1 MTMNDRFAAVIA
13 QIDEWIGPV
22 GVPGAAVVVSFQG
35 ELVAERYAGEASAG
49 VPVEERTLF
58 GLASVTKPVTAAT
71 VVSCVEDG
79 LLALDEPVARFI
91 PEFVTDTDTSIDFY
105 DPDLDAFRGEVTVRQ
120 LLAHLSGLPE
130 DLPVGYLSL
139 KKRPDLQTYIDAMQ
153 RQPLTFAPGTALR
166 YSNAGYALLA
176 RIVERVTGNDFWL
189 EADRR
194 IIEPLGV
201 RDIVAR
207 PGPALTERIAEVA
220 DVARAGTDVAAY
232 NSDYWRQLAIPWGG
246 LYGSARD
253 LVQFATAF
261 LPGGPALLSPG
272 AIQAMITDQA
282 HGVAGGVGSL
292 RLHWDTA
299 FWGLGWEVRGTKTR
313 HWTGDLASPAT
324 FCHFGA
330 AGTLLWA
337 DPTRKLAVAVF
348 ANRTTAHLWPFAPPR
363 WARLNNA
370 LVALADTFI

>member
-1 MTMNDRFAAVIA
+1 MPTYDRFAGVAS
-13 QIDEWIGPV
+13 QIDDWIGAS
-22 GVPGAAVVVSFQG
+22 GVPGAAIAVSFQG
-35 ELVAERYAGEASAG
+35 ETVAEHYAGEASPG
-49 VPVEERTLF
+49 LPIDERTLF
-58 GLASVTKPVTAAT
+58 GLASVTKPVTAAA
-71 VVSCVEDG
+71 VLSCVEEG
-79 LLALDEPVARFI
+79 CLALDEPVATFI
-91 PEFVTDTDTSIDFY
+91 PEFPTSTDTSIAGY
-105 DPDLDAFRGEVTVRQ
+105 DPDIDAHRAEVTVRQ
-120 LLAHLSGLPE
+120 LLSHLSGLPE
-130 DLPVGYLSL
+130 DLPAGYLNIKTKPSL
-139 KKRPDLQTYIDAMQ
+139 HAYTDAMQ
-153 RQPLTFAPGTALR
+153 RQPLTFVPGTALR

-176 RIVERVTGNDFWL
+176 RIVERITGNDFWL

-207 PGPALTERIAEVA
+207 PGPALDERIPIVA
-220 DVARAGTDVAAY
+220 DVARAGSDVASY

-253 LVQFATAF
+253 LMTFATAF
-261 LPGGPALLSPG
+261 LPNGPRILSE
-272 AIQAMITDQA
+272 AATQAMITDQA

-299 FWGLGWEVRGTKTR
+299 FWGLGWEVRGTKSR

-324 FCHFGA
+324 YCHFGA

-337 DPTRKLAVAVF
+337 DPTRELVVAVF
-348 ANRTTAHLWPFAPPR
+348 ANRTTAHLWPFVPPR

-370 LVALADTFI
+370 LVSLADQFR

>member
-1 MTMNDRFAAVIA
+1 MSTVDRFAGVVSH
-13 QIDEWIGPV
+13 IDDWIGAS
-22 GVPGAAVVVSFQG
+22 GVPGAAIAVSFQG
-35 ELVAERYAGEASAG
+35 DLVAEHYAGEASPG
-49 VPVEERTLF
+49 VPIDERTLF

-71 VVSCVEDG
+71 VLSCVEEG
-79 LLALDEPVARFI
+79 LLALDEPVSTFI
-91 PEFVTDTDTSIDFY
+91 PEFPTSTDTSVAGY
-105 DPDLDAFRGEVTVRQ
+105 DPAIDAHRAEVTVRH

-130 DLPVGYLSL
+130 DLPAGYLSI
-139 KKRPDLQTYIDAMQ
+139 KTKPSLQTYTDAMQ
-153 RQPLTFAPGTALR
+153 RQPLTFVPGTALR

-176 RIVERVTGNDFWL
+176 RIVERITGTDFWL

-207 PGPALTERIAEVA
+207 PGPALDERIAIVA
-220 DVARAGTDVAAY
+220 DVARANTDVASY
-232 NSDYWRQLAIPWGG
+232 NSSYWRQLAIPWGG

-253 LVQFATAF
+253 LMTFATAF
-261 LPGGPALLSPG
+261 LPGGPRLLSE
-272 AIQAMITDQA
+272 AATQAMITDQA

-299 FWGLGWEVRGTKTR
+299 FWGLGWEVRGTKSR

-324 FCHFGA
+324 YCHFGA
-330 AGTLLWA
+330 TGTLLWA
-337 DPTRKLAVAVF
+337 DPTRELAVAVF
-348 ANRTTAHLWPFAPPR
+348 ANRTTAHLWPFVPPR

-370 LVALADTFI
+370 LVSLADQFR